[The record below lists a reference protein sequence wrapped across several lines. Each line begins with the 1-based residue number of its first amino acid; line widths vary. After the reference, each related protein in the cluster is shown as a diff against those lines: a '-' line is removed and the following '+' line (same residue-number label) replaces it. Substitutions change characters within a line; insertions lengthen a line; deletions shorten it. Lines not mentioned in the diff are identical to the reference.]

1 MRSIW
6 IVLFLFTCWSSH
18 CRADIQLVE
27 TNRMLPLESL
37 YQPIIFNHQLANN
50 SEQQLEQNIQFQLT
64 ITNTQNKT
72 TQWVLTQ
79 LHHNDMGT
87 VRGTFSHAP
96 TSVVELAVINHD
108 WPFAVHSIPFT
119 LGPLE
124 SLTLLVANPKTAP
137 QQLWSSSWWT
147 TCYQDISDYIYL
159 LWGAALCLV
168 TVQLLITLAIPAQSI
183 GLVSQLACL
192 LLLLVTSNHF
202 SLLLDSQFEP
212 LLLPVYLSVLLTFA
226 LLRFNRHQLKY
237 SETGW
242 IYLLIVISAG
252 TALSS
257 QVAQLA
263 PLYQIHAG
271 TLILGITTLI
281 WLGHKYQSTQEIHVE
296 KWLKK
301 AGYLIAIA
309 VVLSL
314 QYRQMLTHLLWQD
327 ISIVLLQLSILSV
340 SLAQICSQLSSSLCR
355 ISVLSKQNSVTST
368 KEYQQLKEQ
377 FDVMQFNYQLLQ
389 QKNVI
394 DFLTG
399 LKNRQFFD
407 EKYHY
412 ELTRSSREKSPL
424 SLIII
429 DLDFFK
435 RINDQYG
442 HPVGDEVLKA
452 VAKRLYYVLKRPTDA
467 VCRYGGEEFVVLLPN
482 THLQGAK
489 HIAEKLRQS
498 VKSKPIRTAKGD
510 ISITI
515 SQGVASITSPSA
527 QDESTLLKNADL
539 ALYRAKANGRD
550 RIELAACNTNQ
561 AKSTLLSIS

>member
-18 CRADIQLVE
+18 CRADIKLVE
-27 TNRMLPLESL
+27 TNRMLPLASL
-37 YQPIIFNHQLANN
+37 YEPTKSNYQLANKLKPP
-50 SEQQLEQNIQFQLT
+50 LEQNILFQLT

-79 LHHNDMGT
+79 SHQSDMDT
-87 VRGTFSHAP
+87 VMGYFSHAP
-96 TSVVELAVINHD
+96 ESLVELTVINHD
-108 WPFAVHSIPFT
+108 WPLAVHTIPFT

-124 SLTLLVANPKTAP
+124 SLTLLVTNPKTAP

-147 TCYQDISDYIYL
+147 TCYQEINDYIYL

-168 TVQLLITLAIPAQSI
+168 AVQLLIAIPTHGV

-192 LLLLVTSNHF
+192 LLLWLTSNHF
-202 SLLLDSQFEP
+202 SLLLDTRFEP
-212 LLLPVYLSVLLTFA
+212 LLLPGYLSMLLIVA
-226 LLRFNRHQLKY
+226 LLRFKRHQLKY
-237 SETGW
+237 RETGW

-252 TALSS
+252 AALSS
-257 QVAQLA
+257 QVDQLD
-263 PLYQIHAG
+263 PLHQIHTG
-271 TLILGITTLI
+271 TLILGIITLI
-281 WLGHKYQSTQEIHVE
+281 WLSHQYQSTQEIHVE

-309 VVLSL
+309 VVVSL

-340 SLAQICSQLSSSLCR
+340 SLAQICRQLSSSLCR
-355 ISVLSKQNSVTST
+355 ISELSKQNTVTST

-435 RINDQYG
+435 RVNDQYG

-515 SQGVASITSPSA
+515 SQGVASITSPSV

-561 AKSTLLSIS
+561 AKSTLLSVG